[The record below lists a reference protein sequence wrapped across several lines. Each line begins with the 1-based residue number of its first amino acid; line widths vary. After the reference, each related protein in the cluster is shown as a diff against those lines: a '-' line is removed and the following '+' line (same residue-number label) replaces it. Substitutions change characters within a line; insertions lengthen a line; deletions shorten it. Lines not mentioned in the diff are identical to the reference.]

1 MMSKEIKHDRCD
13 FFGLGVNEHCSTH
26 SGEYTATR
34 NSLSSRLL
42 LLGLLVAII
51 CAGTPGTQG
60 QSGDSSSGQGAAGEP
75 YPNMPSIAPIGVRIA
90 KYMDVPAPSQ

>member
-13 FFGLGVNEHCSTH
+13 FLGSGVNEHCSTH

-34 NSLSSRLL
+34 NSRISRLL

-60 QSGDSSSGQGAAGEP
+60 QSGDSSTAPGAAGEP
-75 YPNMPSIAPIGVRIA
+75 YPNIDKRGR
-90 KYMDVPAPSQ
+90 

>member
-13 FFGLGVNEHCSTH
+13 FLGSGVNEHCSTH

-34 NSLSSRLL
+34 NSRISRLL

-51 CAGTPGTQG
+51 CAGIPGTQG
-60 QSGDSSSGQGAAGEP
+60 QSGDSSTSPGAALDAAHA
-75 YPNMPSIAPIGVRIA
+75 SAQSVF
-90 KYMDVPAPSQ
+90 PATSVLPRLKPTARP